1 MRAPT
6 QRATLVADRAVS
18 TAATGEGDEEGPLKT
33 SSKAGTLLESA
44 PHVRRSWAPGRPGQH
59 RRGAAEGGARC
70 SRRAREGGG
79 EDVRVVRRVGDL
91 EALAQVLRELVEVP
105 LVRLRTRGVEEGI
118 GGRRRDTGGVK
129 GQEGS
134 C

>member
-18 TAATGEGDEEGPLKT
+18 TAATGEGD
-33 SSKAGTLLESA
+33 ESA